1 MRFFSI
7 RLILKLTVAG
17 WLIFSWTS
25 ADAAQRDSRTLIMDN
40 GMKVLLIHDPDVD
53 RSAAALSVGVGHL
66 YDPWEKQGLA
76 HYLEHMLFLGTKK
89 YPKVSSF
96 KNYLNTHS
104 GRSNAYTGGDI
115 TNYFFQ
121 SSHDAFEGA
130 IDRFSGFFSVPLF
143 DKKYAEREI
152 NAVNSEFDKNRLQD
166 GWRSNH
172 LVNQIT
178 EKGHPLRKFGIGNK
192 DTLAGDNRAML
203 LAFHKKYY
211 VASNMGLVVLSKL
224 SLSDQE
230 QLARKYFTDI
240 PDLPVD
246 KPFVSP
252 DYRKPLNGKY
262 RFIQIKTIKDTRT
275 LSLDFPTIKLHDH
288 LDSKPAT
295 VVASVIG
302 YEGKGSLLSKLKE
315 EGLVLGLSAGGGYSH
330 PNLSSFEI
338 TVSLT
343 QKGEQEY
350 QRVMERIFAYIEM
363 LRKTGIREYTFKE
376 NQAMRQIDFDWKSP
390 REGMGFVAGRA
401 AQMQKYP
408 LEEIET
414 LPYLIKKYEPDAYRA
429 ILESLKPGNMLV
441 SLQSQKV
448 ETDLAEKY
456 FGTEYAFEEVGGE
469 SFQRLANP
477 PPAEGMTYSERNDF
491 IPYDLALIDDKPV
504 TVRDDENAKVWFK
517 FDDRFKQPKVFIRF
531 LIETP
536 LVYDTVE
543 HLAQSKLY
551 DVALHEGLNEITY
564 PISLAGLSYS
574 LGIEKR
580 GLTLS
585 VGGYS
590 KRTMDLLRLVA
601 KNLKQV
607 LIDEEKFENLK
618 ESVIRNVENRKL
630 GQAYS
635 RASYYNRQLW
645 TVKQYNEP
653 ELIAAL
659 KAVTLNDIREYASK
673 LYEKVFISG
682 VVHGNWNPAQ
692 ACKSLD
698 IVLEEIKGRPLPEA
712 ERYKEVVG
720 ILDPGE
726 KIRFS
731 RKIADNNNSLYY
743 SLQVG
748 ERSFEKQARISLVA
762 SIVESDF
769 YTQMRTNQQ
778 LGYIVWSF
786 QNRVEERLFFK
797 MIIQSAGYGPFEL
810 QKRVEAWLETSDRLF
825 NQLSDEEF
833 EKHRNSMIVSLEK
846 KSDSIA
852 EVAGDLYYHAVDEKG
867 DFDYKKKL
875 VQAVKKVKKEEVIQ
889 TGLRI
894 LQDPQVARSVILMRS
909 RSNKDEVPADVLTT
923 VEQFK
928 ERKAKHAG
936 MAEKEGS

>member
-1 MRFFSI
+1 VKFFSI
-7 RLILKLTVAG
+7 RLILKLAVAV

-25 ADAAQRDSRTLIMDN
+25 ADAAQRDSRTLVLDN
-40 GMKVLLIHDPDVD
+40 GMKVLLVHDPDVD

-89 YPKVSSF
+89 YPQVSSF
-96 KNYLNTHS
+96 KDYLNAHS
-104 GRSNAYTGGDI
+104 GRSNAYTGGNI

-130 IDRFSGFFSVPLF
+130 LDRFSGFFSAPLF
-143 DKKYAEREI
+143 AKKYAEREV

-203 LAFHKKYY
+203 LAFHNKYY
-211 VASNMGLVVLSKL
+211 AASNMRLAVLSKL
-224 SLSDQE
+224 SLPEQE
-230 QLARKYFTDI
+230 QLARKYFADI
-240 PDLPVD
+240 PDHPVD

-252 DYRKPLNGKY
+252 DYRKPLKGKY
-262 RFIQIKTIKDTRT
+262 RFIKIKTIKDTRS

-288 LDSKPAT
+288 LDSKPAS
-295 VVASVIG
+295 VVSSVLG

-315 EGLVLGLSAGGGYSH
+315 EGLALGLSAGGGYSH
-330 PNLSSFEI
+330 PNLSSFDI
-338 TVSLT
+338 SVSLT

-363 LRKTGIREYTFKE
+363 VRTTGIREYTFKE
-376 NQAMRQIDFDWKSP
+376 SQAMAQIDFDWKSP
-390 REGMGFVAGRA
+390 REGMGYVAGRA

-414 LPYLIKKYEPDAYRA
+414 LPYLIKKYEPEAYRA
-429 ILESLKPGNMLV
+429 ILESLKPENMLV

-448 ETDLAEKY
+448 ETHQVEKI
-456 FGTEYAFEEVGGE
+456 FGTQYAFEEVGGE

-477 PPAEGMTYSERNDF
+477 PRIEGVTYPERNDF
-491 IPYDLALIDDKPV
+491 IPYDLALIENKPV
-504 TVRDDENAKVWFK
+504 TVRDDESAKVWFK

-551 DVALHEGLNEITY
+551 DIALHEGLNEITY

-590 KRTMDLLRLVA
+590 ERTMDLLRLVA

-607 LIDEEKFENLK
+607 RIDEEKFNNLK
-618 ESVIRNVENRKL
+618 EAVIRSVENRKL

-645 TVKQYNEP
+645 TAKQYNEP

-659 KAVTLNDIREYASK
+659 KSVTLNDIREYALK
-673 LYEKVFISG
+673 LYNKVFVSG
-682 VVHGNWNPAQ
+682 VVHGNWTAAQ
-692 ACKSLD
+692 ARKSLD
-698 IVLEEIKGRPLPEA
+698 IVLEEIKGQPLPEA
-712 ERYKEVVG
+712 ERYQEIVKVFSPMDK
-720 ILDPGE
+720 IL
-726 KIRFS
+726 FS
-731 RKIADNNNSLYY
+731 NKIADNNNALYY
-743 SLQVG
+743 NLQVG
-748 ERSFEKQARISLVA
+748 ERSFEAQARISLVA
-762 SIVESDF
+762 SIVDSDF

-810 QKRVEAWLETSDRLF
+810 QKRVEAWMATSDKLF
-825 NQLSDEEF
+825 NELSDEEF

-846 KSDSIA
+846 KGDSIA

-875 VQAVKKVKKEEVIQ
+875 VQAVRKVKKEEVVKA
-889 TGLRI
+889 GLRI
-894 LQDPQVARSVILMRS
+894 FQDPKVARSIILMRS
-909 RSNKDEVPADVLTT
+909 RSNKDEVPAGVLTT
-923 VEQFK
+923 IEQLKK
-928 ERKAKHAG
+928 EQAEHA
-936 MAEKEGS
+936 AVSFQ